1 MTKNYLFLLLG
12 LLLAACSSD
21 DKDEQ
26 PILVTNVVM
35 PASGTVFKPGEKV
48 TIMAKGFQDNDEIMF
63 DIRWPLQDEVL
74 HEGYAKGGRGVITE
88 KTATSITFLAP
99 GHWPASTTEI
109 LLRRSGQMMSL
120 GKISVADGQAPKDFQ
135 LYGII
140 NIQTPKQE
148 FLSFERFQ
156 SCVLYHWIFDPKM
169 QSDGWLCLAYHYS

>member
-99 GHWPASTTEI
+99 GHLACFYNGNLVTP
-109 LLRRSGQMMSL
+109 LRSNDVFR
-120 GKISVADGQAPKDFQ
+120 KDFGGGWTGTQ
-135 LYGII
+135 
-140 NIQTPKQE
+140 
-148 FLSFERFQ
+148 RF
-156 SCVLYHWIFDPKM
+156 SALWYH
-169 QSDGWLCLAYHYS
+169 

>member
-1 MTKNYLFLLLG
+1 MKKNYLFLLLG

-74 HEGYAKGGRGVITE
+74 HEGYAKGGHYFSGSRT
-88 KTATSITFLAP
+88 LACFYNGNLVMP
-99 GHWPASTTEI
+99 
-109 LLRRSGQMMSL
+109 LRSNDVFR
-120 GKISVADGQAPKDFQ
+120 KDFSGGWTGTQ
-135 LYGII
+135 
-140 NIQTPKQE
+140 
-148 FLSFERFQ
+148 RF
-156 SCVLYHWIFDPKM
+156 SALWYH
-169 QSDGWLCLAYHYS
+169 

>member
-63 DIRWPLQDEVL
+63 DIRWPLKMKCCMKDMLKGDGVL
-74 HEGYAKGGRGVITE
+74 
-88 KTATSITFLAP
+88 
-99 GHWPASTTEI
+99 
-109 LLRRSGQMMSL
+109 
-120 GKISVADGQAPKDFQ
+120 
-135 LYGII
+135 
-140 NIQTPKQE
+140 
-148 FLSFERFQ
+148 
-156 SCVLYHWIFDPKM
+156 
-169 QSDGWLCLAYHYS
+169 

>member
-1 MTKNYLFLLLG
+1 MHRLIHKCYDKNYLFLLLG

-120 GKISVADGQAPKDFQ
+120 GKISVADGQAPKDFR
-135 LYGII
+135 LMVSLIPVPI
-140 NIQTPKQE
+140 PTVLM
-148 FLSFERFQ
+148 LSNTSILKSLRRQ
-156 SCVLYHWIFDPKM
+156 R
-169 QSDGWLCLAYHYS
+169 

>member
-99 GHWPASTTEI
+99 RTLACFYNGNLVTP
-109 LLRRSGQMMSL
+109 LRSNDVFR
-120 GKISVADGQAPKDFQ
+120 KDFGGGWTGTQ
-135 LYGII
+135 
-140 NIQTPKQE
+140 
-148 FLSFERFQ
+148 RF
-156 SCVLYHWIFDPKM
+156 SALWYH
-169 QSDGWLCLAYHYS
+169 

>member
-63 DIRWPLQDEVL
+63 DIRCFKMKCCMKDMLKGDGVL
-74 HEGYAKGGRGVITE
+74 
-88 KTATSITFLAP
+88 
-99 GHWPASTTEI
+99 
-109 LLRRSGQMMSL
+109 
-120 GKISVADGQAPKDFQ
+120 
-135 LYGII
+135 
-140 NIQTPKQE
+140 
-148 FLSFERFQ
+148 
-156 SCVLYHWIFDPKM
+156 
-169 QSDGWLCLAYHYS
+169 

>member
-74 HEGYAKGGRGVITE
+74 HEAGETLEEVGSVSFYEGSGKKRIDYRDSV
-88 KTATSITFLAP
+88 FLIP
-99 GHWPASTTEI
+99 QEE
-109 LLRRSGQMMSL
+109 LQDYR
-120 GKISVADGQAPKDFQ
+120 
-135 LYGII
+135 LYGDFVISEGFHEGNWQVTFPI
-140 NIQTPKQE
+140 KEI
-148 FLSFERFQ
+148 
-156 SCVLYHWIFDPKM
+156 
-169 QSDGWLCLAYHYS
+169 